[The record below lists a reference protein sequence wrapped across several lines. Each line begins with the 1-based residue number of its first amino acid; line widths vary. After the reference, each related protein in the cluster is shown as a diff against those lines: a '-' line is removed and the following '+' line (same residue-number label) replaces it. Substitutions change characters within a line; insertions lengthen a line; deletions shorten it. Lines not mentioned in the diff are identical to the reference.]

1 MIVTSFSIK
10 LYLDVLLSQEDFDDD
25 REVRMKREE
34 EKVFRLVIISFS
46 FCSDEIHQMIIDS
59 SFNTFLIV
67 NQRNWRSSKKK
78 YKFFF
83 FVDPHFYMCTCRES
97 KTHDWTFIE

>member
-10 LYLDVLLSQEDFDDD
+10 LYLDVLLSQEDFDA
-25 REVRMKREE
+25 REVRIKREE
-34 EKVFRLVIISFS
+34 EKVFRLVIIPFS
-46 FCSDEIHQMIIDS
+46 FCCDEIHQMIIDS

-67 NQRNWRSSKKK
+67 NQKNWRSRMKK
-78 YKFFF
+78 YKFF

-97 KTHDWTFIE
+97 KTHDRTFIE